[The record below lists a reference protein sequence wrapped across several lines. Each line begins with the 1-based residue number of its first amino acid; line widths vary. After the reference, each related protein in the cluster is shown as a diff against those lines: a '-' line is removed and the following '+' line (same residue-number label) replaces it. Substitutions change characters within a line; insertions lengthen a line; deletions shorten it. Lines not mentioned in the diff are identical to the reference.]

1 MAMYAYKAINK
12 SGQSRTGLQDAS
24 NLVDLEM
31 RLKRT
36 GLDLINGKIAK
47 KNRFATG
54 ATVTRRELITFF
66 FNMEQLTNAGV
77 PLLESLADMRDTLS
91 NPLLREVVADLIE
104 NIEGGMRLSQAMAE
118 HPRVFEKV
126 FVSLVNAGEKSGKL
140 QEVFL
145 HLTNTLKWEDEMAS
159 QTKQVLIY
167 PVFVMT
173 VVIGVAFFLMI
184 YLVPQLTGFIKN
196 MGQTL
201 PFHTKALLFVSSIFV
216 QYWYVMLMV
225 PLIAFAIIKFMVA
238 YNPRARYRLDD
249 LKLRLWPIGPIL
261 KKIILARFANF
272 FGMLYASGISILEC
286 IAICRDIAGNVVI
299 EESLIQAGREIE
311 EGKNLTQSFQ
321 STNIFPPLVL
331 RMLRVGEATGALDKA
346 LLNVGYFYD
355 RDVKEAITSAQAMI
369 GPAMT
374 VLLGLMLGWIMFSV
388 LTPIYDVISTVKI

>member
-12 SGQSRTGLQDAS
+12 SGQRRTGLQDAS
-24 NLVDLEM
+24 NLVDLEK

-167 PVFVMT
+167 PAFVM
-173 VVIGVAFFLMI
+173 VVIIGVAFFLMI

-196 MGQTL
+196 MGHTL

-355 RDVKEAITSAQAMI
+355 RDVKEAITNAQAMI

>member
-12 SGQSRTGLQDAS
+12 SGQRRTGLQDAS
-24 NLVDLEM
+24 NLVDLEK

-167 PVFVMT
+167 PAFVM
-173 VVIGVAFFLMI
+173 VVIIGVAFFLMI

-196 MGQTL
+196 MGHTL

-355 RDVKEAITSAQAMI
+355 RDVKEAITNAQAMI

-374 VLLGLMLGWIMFSV
+374 VLMGLMLGWIMFSV

>member
-1 MAMYAYKAINK
+1 MTMYMYRAINK
-12 SGQSRTGLQDAS
+12 SGQRRTGLQDAS
-24 NLVDLEM
+24 NLVDLEI

-47 KNRFATG
+47 KNWFVTG

-77 PLLESLADMRDTLS
+77 PLLESLADLRDTLS
-91 NPLLREVVADLIE
+91 DPLLREIVASLIE
-104 NIEGGMRLSQAMAE
+104 NIEGGMSLSQAMAE
-118 HPRVFEKV
+118 HPRVFEKI
-126 FVSLVNAGEKSGKL
+126 FVSLINAGEKSGKL

-167 PVFVMT
+167 PAIVL
-173 VVIGVAFFLMI
+173 VVVTGVAFFLMI

-201 PFHTKALLFVSSIFV
+201 PVHTKVLLFVSSIFV
-216 QYWYVMLMV
+216 EYWYVMLLFPTITFVILKLMV
-225 PLIAFAIIKFMVA
+225 TFNAQ
-238 YNPRARYRLDD
+238 ARYRFDD
-249 LKLRLWPIGPIL
+249 LKLKLWPIGPIL

-272 FGMLYASGISILEC
+272 FAMLYASGISILEC

-299 EESLIQAGREIE
+299 AESLTQASREIE

-321 STNIFPPLVL
+321 SANIFPPLVI
-331 RMLRVGEATGALDKA
+331 RMLRVGESTGALDKA

-355 RDVKEAITSAQAMI
+355 RDVKEAIAKAQAMI

-388 LTPIYDVISTVKI
+388 LMPIYDVISKVKI

>member
-1 MAMYAYKAINK
+1 MSMYTYKAINK
-12 SGQSRTGLQDAS
+12 SGQRRTGLQDAS

-47 KNRFATG
+47 KNRLATG
-54 ATVTRRELITFF
+54 TTVTRRELITFF

-77 PLLESLADMRDTLS
+77 PLLECLADMRDTLS
-91 NPLLREVVADLIE
+91 NPLLREVVANLIE
-104 NIEGGMRLSQAMAE
+104 NIEGGMSLSQAMSE

-126 FVSLVNAGEKSGKL
+126 FVSLIRAGEKSGKL

-145 HLTNTLKWEDEMAS
+145 HLTTTLKWEDEMAS

-167 PVFVMT
+167 PAIVL
-173 VVIGVAFFLMI
+173 VVVTGVAFFLMI

-201 PFHTKALLFVSSIFV
+201 PFHTEVLLFVSSIFV
-216 QYWYVMLMV
+216 RYWYAMLLFPVITFVILKLMV
-225 PLIAFAIIKFMVA
+225 TF
-238 YNPRARYRLDD
+238 NTQARYHFDD
-249 LKLRLWPIGPIL
+249 LKLKLWPIGPIL

-272 FGMLYASGISILEC
+272 FAMLYASGISILEC
-286 IAICRDIAGNVVI
+286 ISICRDIAGNVVI
-299 EESLIQAGREIE
+299 AESLTQAGREIE

-321 STNIFPPLVL
+321 SANIFPPLVL
-331 RMLRVGEATGALDKA
+331 RMLRVGESTGALDKA

-355 RDVKEAITSAQAMI
+355 RDVKEAIAKAQSMI

-388 LTPIYDVISTVKI
+388 LMPIYDVISKVKI

>member
-12 SGQSRTGLQDAS
+12 SGQRRTGLQDAS
-24 NLVDLEM
+24 NLVDLEK

-167 PVFVMT
+167 PAFVMV

-299 EESLIQAGREIE
+299 EESLIQAGRKIE
-311 EGKNLTQSFQ
+311 EGENLTQSFQ

-355 RDVKEAITSAQAMI
+355 RDVKEAITNAQAMI

>member
-1 MAMYAYKAINK
+1 
-12 SGQSRTGLQDAS
+12 
-24 NLVDLEM
+24 
-31 RLKRT
+31 
-36 GLDLINGKIAK
+36 
-47 KNRFATG
+47 
-54 ATVTRRELITFF
+54 
-66 FNMEQLTNAGV
+66 
-77 PLLESLADMRDTLS
+77 
-91 NPLLREVVADLIE
+91 
-104 NIEGGMRLSQAMAE
+104 
-118 HPRVFEKV
+118 
-126 FVSLVNAGEKSGKL
+126 
-140 QEVFL
+140 
-145 HLTNTLKWEDEMAS
+145 
-159 QTKQVLIY
+159 
-167 PVFVMT
+167 
-173 VVIGVAFFLMI
+173 
-184 YLVPQLTGFIKN
+184 
-196 MGQTL
+196 
-201 PFHTKALLFVSSIFV
+201 
-216 QYWYVMLMV
+216 
-225 PLIAFAIIKFMVA
+225 MVA

>member
-12 SGQSRTGLQDAS
+12 SGQRRTGLQDAS
-24 NLVDLEM
+24 NLVDLEK

-167 PVFVMT
+167 PAFVM
-173 VVIGVAFFLMI
+173 VVIIGVAFFLMI

-196 MGQTL
+196 MGHTL

-355 RDVKEAITSAQAMI
+355 RDVKEAITNAQAMI

-374 VLLGLMLGWIMFSV
+374 VLMGLMLGWIMFSV
-388 LTPIYDVISTVKI
+388 LTPIYDVISTVNI

>member
-1 MAMYAYKAINK
+1 MAMYAYRAINK
-12 SGQSRTGLQDAS
+12 SGQNRTGLQDAS

-36 GLDLINGKIAK
+36 GLDLISGKIAK
-47 KNRFATG
+47 KNRLATG
-54 ATVTRRELITFF
+54 TSVTRRELITFF

-77 PLLESLADMRDTLS
+77 PLLDCLADLRDTMS
-91 NPLLREVVADLIE
+91 NPYLREVVANLIE

-167 PVFVMT
+167 PAAVL
-173 VVIGVAFFLMI
+173 VIVISVAFFLMI
-184 YLVPQLTGFIKN
+184 YLVPQLTGFIQN

-201 PFHTKALLFVSSIFV
+201 PLHTKVLLFVSSLFV
-216 QYWYVMLMV
+216 QYWYVMLLV
-225 PLIAFAIIKFMVA
+225 PVISFIVLRFMVA
-238 YNPRARYRLDD
+238 FNFQARYRFDD
-249 LKLRLWPIGPIL
+249 LKLKLWPVGPIL
-261 KKIILARFANF
+261 KKIVLARFAHF
-272 FGMLYASGISILEC
+272 FAMLYASGISILEC
-286 IAICRDIAGNVVI
+286 IAICRDITGNVVI

-321 STNIFPPLVL
+321 SANIFPPLVL

-355 RDVKEAITSAQAMI
+355 RDVKEAITKAQAMI

-388 LTPIYDVISTVKI
+388 LMPIYDVISKVKI

>member
-12 SGQSRTGLQDAS
+12 SGQRRTGLQDAS
-24 NLVDLEM
+24 NLVDLEK

-167 PVFVMT
+167 PAFVMV

-299 EESLIQAGREIE
+299 EESLIQAGRKIE
-311 EGKNLTQSFQ
+311 EGENLTQSFQ

-374 VLLGLMLGWIMFSV
+374 VFLGLMLGWIMFSV

>member
-1 MAMYAYKAINK
+1 MAMYAYKAFNK
-12 SGQSRTGLQDAS
+12 SGQRRTGLQDAS

-36 GLDLINGKIAK
+36 GLDLINGKIVK
-47 KNRFATG
+47 KSRFATG
-54 ATVTRRELITFF
+54 TTVTRRELITFF

-77 PLLESLADMRDTLS
+77 PLLESLADLRDTLS
-91 NPLLREVVADLIE
+91 NPLLREVVATLIE
-104 NIEGGMRLSQAMAE
+104 NIEGGMRLSQAMAQ

-167 PVFVMT
+167 PAFVL
-173 VVIGVAFFLMI
+173 VIVIGVAFFLMI
-184 YLVPQLTGFIKN
+184 YLVPQLTGFIKT

-201 PFHTKALLFVSSIFV
+201 PLHTKALLFVSSIFV
-216 QYWYVMLMV
+216 QYWYVMLIV
-225 PLIAFAIIKFMVA
+225 PVIAFAIIKFLVTF
-238 YNPRARYRLDD
+238 NSRARYRLDD
-249 LKLRLWPIGPIL
+249 LKLKLWPVGPIL

-272 FGMLYASGISILEC
+272 FAMLYASGISILEC

-299 EESLIQAGREIE
+299 EESLTQAGREIE

-346 LLNVGYFYD
+346 LLNVSYFYD
-355 RDVKEAITSAQAMI
+355 RDVKEAITNAQAMI
-369 GPAMT
+369 GPATT
-374 VLLGLMLGWIMFSV
+374 VLLGFMLGWIMFSV
-388 LTPIYDVISTVKI
+388 LMPIYDVISKVKI

>member
-1 MAMYAYKAINK
+1 MTMYTYRAINK
-12 SGQSRTGLQDAS
+12 SGQRRTGLQDAS
-24 NLVDLEM
+24 NLVDLEI

-47 KNRFATG
+47 KNRFVTG

-77 PLLESLADMRDTLS
+77 PLLESLADLRDTLS
-91 NPLLREVVADLIE
+91 DPLLREVVASLIE
-104 NIEGGMRLSQAMAE
+104 NIEGGMSLSQAMTE
-118 HPRVFEKV
+118 HPRVFEKI
-126 FVSLVNAGEKSGKL
+126 FVSLINAGEKSGKL

-167 PVFVMT
+167 PAIVL
-173 VVIGVAFFLMI
+173 VVVTGVAFFLMI

-201 PFHTKALLFVSSIFV
+201 PVHTKVLLFVSSIFV
-216 QYWYVMLMV
+216 EYWYVMLLFPTITFVILKLMV
-225 PLIAFAIIKFMVA
+225 TFNAQ
-238 YNPRARYRLDD
+238 ARYRFDD
-249 LKLRLWPIGPIL
+249 LKLKLWPIGPIL

-272 FGMLYASGISILEC
+272 FAMLYASGISILEC

-299 EESLIQAGREIE
+299 AESLTQASREIE

-321 STNIFPPLVL
+321 SANIFPPLVI
-331 RMLRVGEATGALDKA
+331 RMLRVGESTGALDKA

-355 RDVKEAITSAQAMI
+355 RDVKEAIAKAQAMI

-388 LTPIYDVISTVKI
+388 LMPIYDVISKVKI

>member
-1 MAMYAYKAINK
+1 MALYAYRAVNETGKT
-12 SGQSRTGLQDAS
+12 RTGLQDAA
-24 NLVDLEM
+24 NPVDLEM

-36 GLDLINGKIAK
+36 GLDLITGKIAK
-47 KNRFATG
+47 KSLFATG
-54 ATVTRRELITFF
+54 MTVTRPELITFF

-77 PLLESLADMRDTLS
+77 PLLESLADLRDTLV
-91 NPLLREVVADLIE
+91 NPHFREVVADLIE

-140 QEVFL
+140 PEVFL

-159 QTKQVLIY
+159 QTRQILIY
-167 PVFVMT
+167 PVIVLA
-173 VVIGVAFFLMI
+173 VVVGVAFFLMV
-184 YLVPQLTGFIKN
+184 YLVPQLAGFIKN
-196 MGQTL
+196 MGQTM
-201 PFHTKALLFVSSIFV
+201 PPHTKALLFVSAVFV
-216 QYWYVMLMV
+216 QYWYVILLLPV
-225 PLIAFAIIKFMVA
+225 IIFIAIKIAITV
-238 YNPRARYRLDD
+238 NPRARYRFDD
-249 LKLRLWPIGPIL
+249 LKLRLWPVGPIL

-272 FGMLYASGISILEC
+272 FAMLYASGITILEC

-299 EESLIQAGREIE
+299 AESLRQAGREIE

-355 RDVKEAITSAQAMI
+355 RDVKEAIARMQAMI
-369 GPAMT
+369 GPALT
-374 VLLGLMLGWIMFSV
+374 VVLGLLLGWIMFSV
-388 LTPIYDVISTVKI
+388 LMPIYDLIGKVKV

>member
-1 MAMYAYKAINK
+1 MAMYTYKAVNK
-12 SGQSRTGLQDAS
+12 SGQRRTGMQDAS

-36 GLDLINGKIAK
+36 GLDLINGKITK

-54 ATVTRRELITFF
+54 TTVTRRELITFF

-77 PLLESLADMRDTLS
+77 PLLESLADLRDTLA
-91 NPLLREVVADLIE
+91 NPLLREVVATLIE

-145 HLTNTLKWEDEMAS
+145 HLTDTLKWEDEMAS

-167 PVFVMT
+167 PAFVL
-173 VVIGVAFFLMI
+173 VIVISVAFFLMV

-201 PFHTKALLFVSSIFV
+201 PLHTKALLFVSSIFV
-216 QYWYVMLMV
+216 QYWYVMLIV
-225 PLIAFAIIKFMVA
+225 PIIAVAIIKFIVGHD
-238 YNPRARYRLDD
+238 PRARYRLDD
-249 LKLRLWPIGPIL
+249 LKLKLWPIGPIL

-272 FGMLYASGISILEC
+272 FAMLYASGISILEC
-286 IAICRDIAGNVVI
+286 ISICRDIAGNVVI

-346 LLNVGYFYD
+346 LLNVSYFYD
-355 RDVKEAITSAQAMI
+355 RDVKEAITNAQAMI
-369 GPAMT
+369 GPATT

-388 LTPIYDVISTVKI
+388 LMPIYDVISKVKI

>member
-1 MAMYAYKAINK
+1 MAMYTYKAINK
-12 SGQSRTGLQDAS
+12 SGQRRTGMQDAS

-36 GLDLINGKIAK
+36 GLDLINGKITK

-54 ATVTRRELITFF
+54 TTVTRRELITFF
-66 FNMEQLTNAGV
+66 FNMEQLTSAGV
-77 PLLESLADMRDTLS
+77 PLLESLADLRDTLS
-91 NPLLREVVADLIE
+91 NPLLREVVATLIE

-118 HPRVFEKV
+118 HPHVFEKV

-159 QTKQVLIY
+159 QTKQLLIY
-167 PVFVMT
+167 PAFVL
-173 VVIGVAFFLMI
+173 VIVIGVAFFLMV

-201 PFHTKALLFVSSIFV
+201 PIHTKALLFVSSIFV
-216 QYWYVMLMV
+216 QYWYVMLIV
-225 PLIAFAIIKFMVA
+225 PVIAFAIIKFMVA

-249 LKLRLWPIGPIL
+249 LKLKLWPIGPIL

-272 FGMLYASGISILEC
+272 FAMLYASGISILEC
-286 IAICRDIAGNVVI
+286 IAICRNIAGNVVI
-299 EESLIQAGREIE
+299 EESLTQAGREIE

-346 LLNVGYFYD
+346 LLNVSYFYD
-355 RDVKEAITSAQAMI
+355 RDVKEAITNAQAMI
-369 GPAMT
+369 GPATT

-388 LTPIYDVISTVKI
+388 LMPIYDVISKVKI

>member
-12 SGQSRTGLQDAS
+12 SGQRRTGLQDAS
-24 NLVDLEM
+24 NLVDLEK

-167 PVFVMT
+167 PAFVMV

-374 VLLGLMLGWIMFSV
+374 VFLGLMLGWIMFSV

>member
-1 MAMYAYKAINK
+1 MTMYTYRAINK
-12 SGQSRTGLQDAS
+12 SGQRRTGLQDAS
-24 NLVDLEM
+24 NLVDLEV

-47 KNRFATG
+47 KNRFVTG

-77 PLLESLADMRDTLS
+77 PLLESLADLRDTLS
-91 NPLLREVVADLIE
+91 DPLLREIVASLIE
-104 NIEGGMRLSQAMAE
+104 NIEGGMSLSQAMAE
-118 HPRVFEKV
+118 HPRVFEKI
-126 FVSLVNAGEKSGKL
+126 FVSLINAGEKSGKL

-167 PVFVMT
+167 PAIVL
-173 VVIGVAFFLMI
+173 VVVTGVAFFLMI

-201 PFHTKALLFVSSIFV
+201 PVHTKVLLFVSSIFV
-216 QYWYVMLMV
+216 EYWYVMLLFPTITFVILKLMV
-225 PLIAFAIIKFMVA
+225 TFNAQ
-238 YNPRARYRLDD
+238 ARYRFDD
-249 LKLRLWPIGPIL
+249 LKLKLWPIGPIL

-272 FGMLYASGISILEC
+272 FAMLYASGISILEC

-299 EESLIQAGREIE
+299 AESLTQASREIE

-321 STNIFPPLVL
+321 SANIFPPLVI
-331 RMLRVGEATGALDKA
+331 RMLRVGESTGALDKA

-355 RDVKEAITSAQAMI
+355 RDVKEAIAKAQAMI

-388 LTPIYDVISTVKI
+388 LMPIYDVISKVKI

>member
-1 MAMYAYKAINK
+1 MAMYAYRAINK
-12 SGQSRTGLQDAS
+12 SGQSRTGMQEAT

-77 PLLESLADMRDTLS
+77 PLLDCLADLRDTMS
-91 NPLLREVVADLIE
+91 NPLLREVVANLIE

-167 PVFVMT
+167 PATVLV
-173 VVIGVAFFLMI
+173 VVISVAFFLMT

-201 PFHTKALLFVSSIFV
+201 PFHTKALLFISSIFV
-216 QYWYVMLMV
+216 QYWYVMLVVPAILFIVLKLMV
-225 PLIAFAIIKFMVA
+225 VF
-238 YNPRARYRLDD
+238 NSQARYRFDD
-249 LKLRLWPIGPIL
+249 LKLRLWPVGPIL
-261 KKIILARFANF
+261 KKIVLARFAHF
-272 FGMLYASGISILEC
+272 FAMLYASGISILEC
-286 IAICRDIAGNVVI
+286 IAICRDITGNVVI

-321 STNIFPPLVL
+321 SANIFPPLVL

-355 RDVKEAITSAQAMI
+355 RDVKEAITKAQAMI

-388 LTPIYDVISTVKI
+388 LMPIYDVISKVTI

>member
-1 MAMYAYKAINK
+1 MYAYRAINK
-12 SGQSRTGLQDAS
+12 LGQRRTGLQDAS

-31 RLKRT
+31 RLRRT

-77 PLLESLADMRDTLS
+77 PLLECLADMRDTLS
-91 NPLLREVVADLIE
+91 NPLLREVVASLIE
-104 NIEGGMRLSQAMAE
+104 NIEGGMSLSKAMSE

-126 FVSLVNAGEKSGKL
+126 FVSLIRAGEKSGKL

-159 QTKQVLIY
+159 QSKQVLIY
-167 PVFVMT
+167 PA
-173 VVIGVAFFLMI
+173 VVLLVVTGVAFFLMI

-201 PFHTKALLFVSSIFV
+201 PLHTKALLFVSSIFV
-216 QYWYVMLMV
+216 EYWYVMLLFPTITFVILKLLVTFNMQ
-225 PLIAFAIIKFMVA
+225 
-238 YNPRARYRLDD
+238 ARYHFDD
-249 LKLRLWPIGPIL
+249 LKLKVWPVGPIL

-272 FGMLYASGISILEC
+272 FAMLYASGISILEC
-286 IAICRDIAGNVVI
+286 ISICRDIAGNVVI
-299 EESLIQAGREIE
+299 AESLSQAGREIE

-321 STNIFPPLVL
+321 SANIFPPLVL
-331 RMLRVGEATGALDKA
+331 RMLKVGESTGALDKA

-355 RDVKEAITSAQAMI
+355 RDVKEAIAKAQAMI

-374 VLLGLMLGWIMFSV
+374 VLLGIMLGWIMFSV
-388 LTPIYDVISTVKI
+388 LMPIYDVISKVKI

>member
-12 SGQSRTGLQDAS
+12 SGQRRTGLQDAS
-24 NLVDLEM
+24 NLVDLEK

-167 PVFVMT
+167 PAFVMV

-355 RDVKEAITSAQAMI
+355 RDVKEAITNAQAMI

>member
-12 SGQSRTGLQDAS
+12 SGQRRTGLQDAS

-167 PVFVMT
+167 PAFVMV

-299 EESLIQAGREIE
+299 EESLIQAGRKIE
-311 EGKNLTQSFQ
+311 EGENLTQSFQ

>member
-1 MAMYAYKAINK
+1 MTMYAYRAINK
-12 SGQSRTGLQDAS
+12 LGQRRTGLQDAS

-31 RLKRT
+31 RLRRT

-54 ATVTRRELITFF
+54 VTVTRRELITFF

-77 PLLESLADMRDTLS
+77 PLLECLADMRDTLS
-91 NPLLREVVADLIE
+91 NPLLREIVASLIE
-104 NIEGGMRLSQAMAE
+104 NIEGGMSLSKAMSE

-126 FVSLVNAGEKSGKL
+126 FVSLIRAGEKSGKL

-159 QTKQVLIY
+159 QSKQVLIY
-167 PVFVMT
+167 PA
-173 VVIGVAFFLMI
+173 VVLLVVTGVAFFLMI

-201 PFHTKALLFVSSIFV
+201 PAHTKALLFVSSIFV
-216 QYWYVMLMV
+216 EYWYAMLLFPVITFVILKLMV
-225 PLIAFAIIKFMVA
+225 SF
-238 YNPRARYRLDD
+238 NTQARYHFDD
-249 LKLRLWPIGPIL
+249 LKLKIWPVGPIL

-272 FGMLYASGISILEC
+272 FAMLYASGISILEC
-286 IAICRDIAGNVVI
+286 ISICRDIAGNVVI
-299 EESLIQAGREIE
+299 AESLSQAGKEIE

-321 STNIFPPLVL
+321 SANIFPPLVL
-331 RMLRVGEATGALDKA
+331 RMLKVGESTGALDKA

-355 RDVKEAITSAQAMI
+355 RDVKEAIAKAQAMI

-374 VLLGLMLGWIMFSV
+374 VLLGIMLGWIMFSV
-388 LTPIYDVISTVKI
+388 LMPIYDVISKVKI

>member
-12 SGQSRTGLQDAS
+12 SGQRRTGLQDAS
-24 NLVDLEM
+24 NLVDLEK

-167 PVFVMT
+167 PAFVMV

-299 EESLIQAGREIE
+299 EESLIQAGRKIE
-311 EGKNLTQSFQ
+311 EGENLTQSFQ

>member
-1 MAMYAYKAINK
+1 MALYAYRAVNET
-12 SGQSRTGLQDAS
+12 GQTRTGLQDAA

-36 GLDLINGKIAK
+36 GLDLIAGKIAK
-47 KNRFATG
+47 KNPFATG
-54 ATVTRRELITFF
+54 RTVTRPELITFF

-77 PLLESLADMRDTLS
+77 PLLESLADLRDTLI
-91 NPLLREVVADLIE
+91 NPHFREVVADLIE

-118 HPRVFEKV
+118 HPRVFENV

-140 QEVFL
+140 PEVFL

-159 QTKQVLIY
+159 QTKQILIY
-167 PVFVMT
+167 PVIVLA
-173 VVIGVAFFLMI
+173 VVVGVAFFLMV
-184 YLVPQLTGFIKN
+184 YLVPQLAGFIKN
-196 MGQTL
+196 MGQTM
-201 PFHTKALLFVSSIFV
+201 PPHTKALLFVSAVFV
-216 QYWYVMLMV
+216 QYWYVILLLPV
-225 PLIAFAIIKFMVA
+225 IIFIAIKTAITMS
-238 YNPRARYRLDD
+238 PRARYRFDD
-249 LKLRLWPIGPIL
+249 LKLRLWPVGPIL

-272 FGMLYASGISILEC
+272 FAMLYASGITILEC

-299 EESLIQAGREIE
+299 AESLRQAGREIE

-355 RDVKEAITSAQAMI
+355 RDVKEAIAQVQAMI
-369 GPAMT
+369 GPALT
-374 VLLGLMLGWIMFSV
+374 VVLGLLLGWIMFSV
-388 LTPIYDVISTVKI
+388 LMPIYDLIGKVKV

>member
-1 MAMYAYKAINK
+1 MTMYMYRAINK
-12 SGQSRTGLQDAS
+12 SGQRRTGLQDAS
-24 NLVDLEM
+24 NLVDLEI

-47 KNRFATG
+47 KNWFVTG

-77 PLLESLADMRDTLS
+77 PLLESLADLRDTLS
-91 NPLLREVVADLIE
+91 DPLLREIVASLIE
-104 NIEGGMRLSQAMAE
+104 NIEGGMSLSQAMTE
-118 HPRVFEKV
+118 HPRVFEKI
-126 FVSLVNAGEKSGKL
+126 FVSLINAGEKSGKL

-167 PVFVMT
+167 PAIVL
-173 VVIGVAFFLMI
+173 VVVTGVAFFLMI

-201 PFHTKALLFVSSIFV
+201 PVHTKVLLFVSSIFV
-216 QYWYVMLMV
+216 EYWYVMLLFPTITFVILKLMV
-225 PLIAFAIIKFMVA
+225 TFNAQ
-238 YNPRARYRLDD
+238 ARYRFDD
-249 LKLRLWPIGPIL
+249 LKLKLWPIGPIL

-272 FGMLYASGISILEC
+272 FAMLYASGISILEC

-299 EESLIQAGREIE
+299 AESLTQASREIE

-321 STNIFPPLVL
+321 SANIFPPLVI
-331 RMLRVGEATGALDKA
+331 RMLRVGESTGALDKA

-355 RDVKEAITSAQAMI
+355 RDVKEAIAKAQAMI

-388 LTPIYDVISTVKI
+388 LMPIYDVISKVKI

>member
-1 MAMYAYKAINK
+1 MYRAINK
-12 SGQSRTGLQDAS
+12 SGQRRTGLQDAS
-24 NLVDLEM
+24 NLVDLEI

-47 KNRFATG
+47 KNWFVTG

-77 PLLESLADMRDTLS
+77 PLLESLADLRDTLS
-91 NPLLREVVADLIE
+91 DPLLREIVASLIE
-104 NIEGGMRLSQAMAE
+104 NIEGGMSLSQAMAE
-118 HPRVFEKV
+118 HPRVFEKI
-126 FVSLVNAGEKSGKL
+126 FVSLINAGEKSGKL

-167 PVFVMT
+167 PAIVL
-173 VVIGVAFFLMI
+173 VVVTGVAFFLMI

-201 PFHTKALLFVSSIFV
+201 PVHTKVLLFVSSIFV
-216 QYWYVMLMV
+216 EYWYVMLLFPTITFVILKLMV
-225 PLIAFAIIKFMVA
+225 TFNAQ
-238 YNPRARYRLDD
+238 ARYRFDD
-249 LKLRLWPIGPIL
+249 LKLKLWPIGPIL

-272 FGMLYASGISILEC
+272 FAMLYASGISILEC

-299 EESLIQAGREIE
+299 AESLTQASREIE

-321 STNIFPPLVL
+321 SANIFPPLVI
-331 RMLRVGEATGALDKA
+331 RMLRVGESTGALDKA

-355 RDVKEAITSAQAMI
+355 RDVKEAIAKAQAMI

-388 LTPIYDVISTVKI
+388 LMPIYDVISKVKI

>member
-12 SGQSRTGLQDAS
+12 SGQRRTGLQDAS
-24 NLVDLEM
+24 NLVDLEK

-167 PVFVMT
+167 PAFVMV
-173 VVIGVAFFLMI
+173 VVIGVTFFLMI

-355 RDVKEAITSAQAMI
+355 RDVKEAITNAQAMI

-374 VLLGLMLGWIMFSV
+374 VLMGLMLGWIMFSV

>member
-1 MAMYAYKAINK
+1 MAMYTYKAINK
-12 SGQSRTGLQDAS
+12 SGQRRTGLQDAS

-47 KNRFATG
+47 KNRLATG
-54 ATVTRRELITFF
+54 TTVTRRELITFF

-77 PLLESLADMRDTLS
+77 PLLECLADMRDTLS
-91 NPLLREVVADLIE
+91 NPLLREVVANLIE
-104 NIEGGMRLSQAMAE
+104 NIEGGMSLSQAMSE

-126 FVSLVNAGEKSGKL
+126 FVSLIRAGEKSGKL

-145 HLTNTLKWEDEMAS
+145 HLTTTLKWEDEMAS

-167 PVFVMT
+167 PAIVL
-173 VVIGVAFFLMI
+173 VVVTGVTFFLMI

-201 PFHTKALLFVSSIFV
+201 PVHTEVLLFVSSIFV
-216 QYWYVMLMV
+216 QYWYVMLLFPVITFVILKLMV
-225 PLIAFAIIKFMVA
+225 T
-238 YNPRARYRLDD
+238 YNTQARYHFDD
-249 LKLRLWPIGPIL
+249 LKLKLWPIGPIL

-272 FGMLYASGISILEC
+272 FAMLYASGISILEC
-286 IAICRDIAGNVVI
+286 ISICRDIAGNVVI
-299 EESLIQAGREIE
+299 AESLTQAGREIE

-321 STNIFPPLVL
+321 SANIFPPLVL
-331 RMLRVGEATGALDKA
+331 RMLRVGESTGALDKA

-355 RDVKEAITSAQAMI
+355 RDVKEAITKAQSMI

-388 LTPIYDVISTVKI
+388 LMPIYDVISKVKI

>member
-1 MAMYAYKAINK
+1 MYAYKAVNK
-12 SGQSRTGLQDAS
+12 LGQRRAGLQDAS

-36 GLDLINGKIAK
+36 GLDLINGKVAK
-47 KNRFATG
+47 KNRLATG

-77 PLLESLADMRDTLS
+77 PLLECLADLRDTLS
-91 NPLLREVVADLIE
+91 NPLLREVVANLIE
-104 NIEGGMRLSQAMAE
+104 NIEGGMSLSQAMSE

-126 FVSLVNAGEKSGKL
+126 FVSLIRAGEKSGKL

-145 HLTNTLKWEDEMAS
+145 HLTDTLKWEDEMAS
-159 QTKQVLIY
+159 QSKQVLIY
-167 PVFVMT
+167 PA
-173 VVIGVAFFLMI
+173 VVLLVVTGVAFFLMI

-201 PFHTKALLFVSSIFV
+201 PVHTKVLLFVSSIFV
-216 QYWYVMLMV
+216 QYWYAMLLFPVITFVILKLMV
-225 PLIAFAIIKFMVA
+225 TF
-238 YNPRARYRLDD
+238 NTQARYHFDD
-249 LKLRLWPIGPIL
+249 LKLKIWPVGPIL

-272 FGMLYASGISILEC
+272 FAMLYASGISILEC
-286 IAICRDIAGNVVI
+286 ISICRDIAGNVVI
-299 EESLIQAGREIE
+299 AESLSQAGREIE

-321 STNIFPPLVL
+321 SANIFPPLVL
-331 RMLRVGEATGALDKA
+331 RMLKVGESTGALDKA

-355 RDVKEAITSAQAMI
+355 RDVKEAIARAQAMI

-374 VLLGLMLGWIMFSV
+374 VLLGIMLGWIMFSV
-388 LTPIYDVISTVKI
+388 LMPIYDVISKVKI

>member
-12 SGQSRTGLQDAS
+12 SGQRRTGLQDAS
-24 NLVDLEM
+24 NLVDLEK

-167 PVFVMT
+167 PAFVM
-173 VVIGVAFFLMI
+173 VVIIGVAFFLMI

-286 IAICRDIAGNVVI
+286 IAICRNIAGNVVI

-346 LLNVGYFYD
+346 LLKVGYFYD